1 VNVRSIQQNR
11 DQVKRAT
18 RALIRASRFIRDHR
32 EEAVKILIAWG
43 KAKPEHAYASYD
55 ATVKVVSP
63 DGGIPEDGLK
73 LLVEQAKRDVKI
85 TRDIPMSEIADFSI
99 LREIQQEIGLR

>member
-1 VNVRSIQQNR
+1 M
-11 DQVKRAT
+11 
-18 RALIRASRFIRDHR
+18 
-32 EEAVKILIAWG
+32 
-43 KAKPEHAYASYD
+43 
-55 ATVKVVSP
+55 KVISP

-73 LLVEQAKRDVKI
+73 FLVEQAKRDVKM